1 MQNSANKGE
10 VLVSSNVTVS
20 DLSVDPPSISAPI
33 LVSSAR
39 NIVDSEKGRP
49 TQLPKDG
56 VNIDIPSSKAY
67 GNDAAIS
74 NFGNLED
81 PDRIRLD
88 QAAVKAQAAFRGYL
102 VAYSLFKSYCYT

>member
-1 MQNSANKGE
+1 M
-10 VLVSSNVTVS
+10 S

-39 NIVDSEKGRP
+39 NVVDSEKGIP

-56 VNIDIPSSKAY
+56 VNIPSSNVEE
-67 GNDAAIS
+67 NDATIS
-74 NFGNLED
+74 NFGNPED
-81 PDRIRLD
+81 PDRIRRD